1 MQSNPLYH
9 HNIESL
15 KIDAT
20 WTDYLKD
27 CGGEKIIDNYIHT
40 KLVFNEKYENNEV
53 SWTGYFAEVK
63 KRQPSVFGWNNPNA
77 LAILVKMDPTESSVY
92 ADLVLSVSATTVS

>member
-1 MQSNPLYH
+1 VVVLAFIASCFYVYMRPDYSMQSNPLFH
-9 HNIESL
+9 HNTESV

-40 KLVFNEKYENNEV
+40 KLVFNEKYENN
-53 SWTGYFAEVK
+53 
-63 KRQPSVFGWNNPNA
+63 
-77 LAILVKMDPTESSVY
+77 
-92 ADLVLSVSATTVS
+92 